1 LGLRRPTPG
10 VIGRDWRR
18 VEPRAYDGALP
29 LALISASKETLV
41 PRRLLLL
48 VALTAAA
55 AVAVPAFAASEGNVN
70 VPAKFKSLIP
80 KVKAKSGLAVRL
92 PDSIHV
98 FVSPKKTYAGSSAT
112 KRSYFLELDAARNC
126 HGANACFLAT
136 FSGQRGGKPQFKK
149 TVSLAHGIT
158 GYFRPISCGAS
169 CAPAFIQWKEGK
181 VLYEIENKGVGKN
194 QKASMVKLANSA
206 IRGGNR

>member
-1 LGLRRPTPG
+1 VRRP
-10 VIGRDWRR
+10 
-18 VEPRAYDGALP
+18 
-29 LALISASKETLV
+29 
-41 PRRLLLL
+41 LLLL
-48 VALTAAA
+48 IALVAVA
-55 AVAVPAFAASEGNVN
+55 AVAVPAFAASEGDVN

-80 KVKAKSGLAVRL
+80 KVKKKSGLAVRL
-92 PDSIHV
+92 PGKIHV
-98 FVSPKKTYAGSSAT
+98 FLNPSKTFADGSAT
-112 KRSYFLELDAARNC
+112 RKSYFLELDAARNC

-169 CAPAFIQWKEGK
+169 CSPAFIQWKEGK

-194 QKASMVKLANSA
+194 QKATMVKLANSA
-206 IRGGNR
+206 IRGGDR